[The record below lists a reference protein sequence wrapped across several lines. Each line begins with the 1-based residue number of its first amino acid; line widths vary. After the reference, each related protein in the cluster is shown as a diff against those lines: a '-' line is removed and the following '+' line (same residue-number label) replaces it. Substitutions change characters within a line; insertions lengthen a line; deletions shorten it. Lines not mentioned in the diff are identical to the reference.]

1 MVKLPYYVQNLKI
14 ILLKLLIITKKVQR
28 QTKSSTY
35 VINNYRLTLSLECFD
50 SYFDKK
56 GQNFRHG
63 IITARRQNNSKII
76 SKRSVSPF
84 PVLTHIHTRPA

>member
-50 SYFDKK
+50 SYSLSIKKDKI
-56 GQNFRHG
+56 FV
-63 IITARRQNNSKII
+63 TELLRRDVKII
-76 SKRSVSPF
+76 QKLYLKGLSHLFLS
-84 PVLTHIHTRPA
+84 